1 MDIVETLKQDYH
13 RFPAD
18 QTYSLYAEDVYFKDP
33 LNEFRGLGQYKRMI
47 GFIETFFL
55 ETHMNLHDISR
66 QQDQIKLRW
75 TLHLK
80 APLPWKPH
88 LAIPGRSELNLN
100 AEELII
106 SHIDYWNCSRLAVL
120 KQALPFSQ

>member
-13 RFPAD
+13 RFPTD

-47 GFIETFFL
+47 GFIKTFFM
-55 ETHMNLHDISR
+55 ETHMDLHNISR

-75 TLHLK
+75 TLHFK

>member
-47 GFIETFFL
+47 GFIKTFFM
-55 ETHMNLHDISR
+55 EIHMDLHEISR
-66 QQDQIKLRW
+66 QQDQIKMRW

-80 APLPWKPH
+80 APLPGKPQ
-88 LAIPGRSELNLN
+88 LAIPGWSELNLN
-100 AEELII
+100 SEELIV

-120 KQALPFSQ
+120 KQVLPFN